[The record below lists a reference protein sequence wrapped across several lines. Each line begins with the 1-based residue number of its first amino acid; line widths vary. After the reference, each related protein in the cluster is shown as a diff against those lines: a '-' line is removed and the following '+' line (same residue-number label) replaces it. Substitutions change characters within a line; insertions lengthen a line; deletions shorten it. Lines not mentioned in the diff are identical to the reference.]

1 MSARSDSASDS
12 AVMASAEKVSAEG
25 LVALR
30 GGDDRV
36 VERPL
41 RRLQAR
47 QVTDA
52 VPWRT
57 VRSRHGQRH
66 HCGRYWSAT
75 MGRHVVYESRLELA
89 RLMLADFDSQVT
101 AVCAQP
107 FLIRARVGG
116 RVRRH
121 VPDFLLVSADG
132 SVTVVNVKPAARLSD
147 PAIAEALAWPAALFE
162 EHGWAHEI
170 WSGEDPVL
178 LANLRL
184 LASQRRDGLIPEE
197 LLAEVLAACTDGVNV
212 RELLLRLQESIEPWL
227 AKPAII
233 RLLWQRRLA
242 TGLRRCLDGESELV
256 VPHG

>member
-1 MSARSDSASDS
+1 M
-12 AVMASAEKVSAEG
+12 AEKVAAKG
-25 LVALR
+25 LVAVR
-30 GGDDRV
+30 GNDGRV

-47 QVTDA
+47 QVADSQ
-52 VPWRT
+52 PWRT

-89 RLMLADFDSQVT
+89 RLMLADFDPQITSI
-101 AVCAQP
+101 CAQP

-121 VPDFLLVSADG
+121 VPDFLLVTADG

-147 PAIAEALAWPAALFE
+147 PAIAEALAWPGALFE
-162 EHGWAHEI
+162 EHGWVHEI

-184 LASQRRDGLIPEE
+184 LASQRREGLISEE
-197 LLAEVLAACTDGVNV
+197 LLAEVLAACADGMSV
-212 RELLLRLQESIEPWL
+212 RELLLRLQESVDPWL

-233 RLLWQRRLA
+233 RLLWEQRLA
-242 TGLRRCLDGESELV
+242 ADLRCRLDGDSELAV
-256 VPHG
+256 ARG